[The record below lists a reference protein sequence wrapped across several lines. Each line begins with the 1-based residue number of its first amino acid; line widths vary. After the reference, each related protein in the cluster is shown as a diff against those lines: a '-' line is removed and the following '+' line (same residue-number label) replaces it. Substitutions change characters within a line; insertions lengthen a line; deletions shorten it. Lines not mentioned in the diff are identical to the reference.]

1 MKEVMDEEEPFQENG
16 IVCQKESWPLLRI
29 MGTLGCTCIFVH
41 FLFNYL
47 ECIPRTS
54 IDGSKGTHI
63 YKSGYICLD
72 SLPNPS
78 INSTHQ
84 VYENVHFPTF

>member
-1 MKEVMDEEEPFQENG
+1 MQKVMGEREPFQENG
-16 IVCQKESWPLLRI
+16 IVCQKRSWLLLRI

-47 ECIPRTS
+47 ECVSRS
-54 IDGSKGTHI
+54 SSDESKGTHI

-72 SLPNPS
+72 SLPN